1 MYKYKIFLR
10 IISTMILFV
19 LHTLLAVSAVSLT
32 LVSVFCIIILAGSTV
47 IYKTNTKRLRE
58 AKAGLERIVEERTAA
73 LRHKEQEV
81 MDSIRYALRI
91 QLSIIPTA
99 IKVKSLLPKSMVL
112 YKPKDIVSGD
122 FYWVDE
128 VDGKVLFAA
137 VDCTGHGV
145 PGAMMSVIGLKSL
158 NQATQDKKLLSPA
171 DILQHLDAEVNNTLR
186 QSYDPNAVKDGMD
199 LALCSIDYKTLTLE
213 YAGVFNSLWLLRK
226 GVASSHTLKS
236 DRELFYGTDLF
247 EIKADKSFIG
257 NNKDGVA
264 DVFTNHSIQLQK
276 DDCVYIF
283 TDGYADQFGGPNGK
297 KFKYN
302 KFKDLLIANAHLTM
316 DDQYNALNKAF
327 MDWKGNLE
335 QVDDVLVI
343 GVKI

>member
-1 MYKYKIFLR
+1 MTFFVLFISLTISAVNLTLISIICLITAVGSIVMYKI
-10 IISTMILFV
+10 
-19 LHTLLAVSAVSLT
+19 
-32 LVSVFCIIILAGSTV
+32 
-47 IYKTNTKRLRE
+47 NTKRLKE
-58 AKAGLERIVEERTAA
+58 SKAELELIVEERTAA
-73 LRHKEQEV
+73 LKHKEQEV
-81 MDSIRYALRI
+81 TDSIRYALRI

-99 IKVKSLLPKSMVL
+99 GKVKSLLPKSMVF
-112 YKPKDIVSGD
+112 YRPKDIVSGD

-128 VDGKVLFAA
+128 LDGKVLFAA

-158 NQATQDKKLLSPA
+158 NQATQDKKLSTPA
-171 DILQHLDAEVNNTLR
+171 DILHHLDEEVNNTLR

-199 LALCSIDYKTLTLE
+199 LALCSIDYKTLALE
-213 YAGVFNSLWLLRK
+213 YAGVFNSLWILRK
-226 GVASSHTLKS
+226 GIALSYTVKS
-236 DRELFYGTDLF
+236 EREMFYGNDLF

-257 NNKDGVA
+257 NNKDGIA
-264 DVFTNHSIQLQK
+264 DIFTNHSIQLQK

-283 TDGYADQFGGPNGK
+283 TDGYADQFGGPKGK

-302 KFKDLLIANAHLTM
+302 QFKDLLIQNAHLGM

-327 MDWKGNLE
+327 MDWKGSME
-335 QVDDVLVI
+335 QVDDVLII

>member
-1 MYKYKIFLR
+1 M
-10 IISTMILFV
+10 TLFV
-19 LHTLLAVSAVSLT
+19 LHTALAISVINLT
-32 LVSVFCIIILAGSTV
+32 VVSVLCIIIAVGSIV
-47 IYKTNTKRLRE
+47 MYNINTKRLKE
-58 AKAGLERIVEERTAA
+58 SKAELERIVEERTAA
-73 LRHKEQEV
+73 LKHKEQEV
-81 MDSIRYALRI
+81 TDSIRYALRI

-99 IKVKSLLPKSMVL
+99 AKVKALLPKSMVL

-122 FYWVDE
+122 FYWIDE
-128 VDGKVLFAA
+128 VEDKVLFAA

-158 NQATQDKKLLSPA
+158 NQATQDKKLSNPA

-213 YAGVFNSLWLLRK
+213 YAGVFNSLWILRK
-226 GVASSHTLKS
+226 DVASSYTVKN
-236 DRELFYGTDLF
+236 DREVFYGNDLF
-247 EIKADKSFIG
+247 EIKADKSYIG
-257 NNKDGVA
+257 NNKNGVA
-264 DVFTNHSIQLQK
+264 DVYTNHSIQLQK
-276 DDCVYIF
+276 DDCVYIY
-283 TDGYADQFGGPNGK
+283 TDGYADQFGGPKGK

-302 KFKDLLIANAHLTM
+302 KFKDLLVENAHLGM

-327 MDWKGNLE
+327 MDWKGNQE

-343 GVKI
+343 GLKI